1 MRFGLVRHWPW
12 WKDGLGLIVLAGIV
26 VADRAARR
34 LRDAP
39 APDPRDEAFQQH
51 LGSLAAQM
59 DAGSMTRKE
68 AAVSARDRARALFGD
83 PYMDELWSYRVVLAE
98 QVEKGQTTVDQAAYL
113 DQQKVNEIMER
124 LKVAPPAQR
133 RLFQPAV
140 TCRPD
145 GYGGVRCR

>member
-12 WKDGLGLIVLAGIV
+12 WKDGLGLILLAGIV
-26 VADRAARR
+26 VAIVQLAGCAR
-34 LRDAP
+34 AP

-59 DAGSMTRKE
+59 DAGSMTRRE
-68 AAVSARDRARALFGD
+68 AAVSARDRARTLFGD

-98 QVEKGQTTVDQAAYL
+98 QVEKGQTTVDEAAYR

-133 RLFQPAV
+133 RAFQPAV